1 MRRKLLIAARGVISL
16 SNHNL
21 RLTRLS
27 HSRTHKWVL
36 IEAKNFA
43 GQSNTQWR
51 GWSYAASVPSDK
63 PNSQKRQRLSK
74 DERRAMVESF
84 VNKYRETNDGK
95 FPYSKHVLKEV
106 GGSYYV
112 IREIIQELKY
122 KSKLNSDNMNKN
134 LVEKDNFN
142 VNKLGTTETV
152 KVPSDTTETAKDR
165 PIQDDSQPAMLDET
179 DAGNEHLE
187 DKRGPQATSYDES
200 LSREAVITSSPQ
212 DSHFIAAESDQLPRE
227 TETSKENQQT
237 PIDVKTEEAESSY
250 SDFVVSDTH
259 PMKEDVHDISAPSSE
274 MSGSSHSRSLD
285 SELSD
290 MENHMVMKKTNVEK
304 AEYESREHDALKD
317 HSSIDGPKLTMEQ
330 VQRTSD
336 MNGSKIDNSNRE
348 TSDAE
353 APKKTSLWG
362 NLKSFA
368 DGIMNIW
375 KKL

>member
-1 MRRKLLIAARGVISL
+1 MRRKFLLAARGVISL

-27 HSRTHKWVL
+27 HSGTQKWVL
-36 IEAKNFA
+36 IEAKKIS

-84 VNKYRETNDGK
+84 VNKYRETNNGK
-95 FPYSKHVLKEV
+95 FPYSKHVMKEV

-122 KSKLNSDNMNKN
+122 KSKLNSDNMDNN
-134 LVEKDNFN
+134 LVGKDNFN

-152 KVPSDTTETAKDR
+152 KVPSDTSETVKKDR

-187 DKRGPQATSYDES
+187 DKRGPQTTSYEEN
-200 LSREAVITSSPQ
+200 LSKEAVITSSS
-212 DSHFIAAESDQLPRE
+212 DSDFIAAESDQLPRE
-227 TETSKENQQT
+227 AEPSKENQQT

-259 PMKEDVHDISAPSSE
+259 PIKEEVHDISAPSSE
-274 MSGSSHSRSLD
+274 MSGSSQSKSLD

-290 MENHMVMKKTNVEK
+290 MENHMVMSKTNVEK

-317 HSSIDGPKLTMEQ
+317 PPGIDGPKHRMEQ
-330 VQRTSD
+330 VERTSD
-336 MNGSKIDNSNRE
+336 VKESKIDNSNRE

-353 APKKTSLWG
+353 APKKTTLWG